1 MLYLPP
7 YHPELNPIELAW
19 AKWKNLLR
27 KAGTRTYRD
36 LASAID
42 RTKELTTQSD
52 LRGWYRHAGVFDQ
65 VA

>member
-1 MLYLPP
+1 LYLPP

-27 KAGTRTYRD
+27 KLGARTYQD
-36 LASAID
+36 LAAAVIE
-42 RTKELTTQSD
+42 TKEQLTGSD
-52 LRGWYRHAGVFDQ
+52 LRGWYHHVRRLGQ